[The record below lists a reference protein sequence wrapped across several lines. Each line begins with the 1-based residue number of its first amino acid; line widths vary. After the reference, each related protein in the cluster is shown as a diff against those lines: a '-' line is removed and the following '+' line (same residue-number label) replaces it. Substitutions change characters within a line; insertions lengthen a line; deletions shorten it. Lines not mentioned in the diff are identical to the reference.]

1 MNNKVTPVKTVLEK
15 SIDSGIPS
23 DIKKVNIM
31 LCVVY

>member
-1 MNNKVTPVKTVLEK
+1 MNNKVTQAKTVLEK
-15 SIDSGIPS
+15 SNDSGLPS